1 MIRSM
6 TAYAGNELT
15 THRMRVELEI
25 RGYNSRHLDISMKL
39 PPGCQFLEE
48 KIRTLI
54 SEEVTR
60 GRIELKLSLSSE
72 EEQRETF
79 AINWEIAEGYHE
91 ALTRLQKRFNLTEA
105 IPLSLLA
112 AKSGLIEPA
121 KPEID
126 PEAAWEAVE
135 KALRQG
141 LEALNEMKAHEGR
154 HTAEDMENRLA
165 VIEGHIQSIE
175 ERASELLASYQQ
187 RLAERIQT
195 LTRGLVEIEPS
206 RIAQEAAFLAD
217 KSDISEEI
225 SRARSHLD
233 QFRQLMQ
240 VPEPAGRPLNFL
252 LQEFNR
258 EFTTMGSKA
267 GNADIAHIIV
277 SAKTELEKIREQVQN
292 IE

>member
-1 MIRSM
+1 
-6 TAYAGNELT
+6 
-15 THRMRVELEI
+15 
-25 RGYNSRHLDISMKL
+25 
-39 PPGCQFLEE
+39 
-48 KIRTLI
+48 
-54 SEEVTR
+54 
-60 GRIELKLSLSSE
+60 
-72 EEQRETF
+72 
-79 AINWEIAEGYHE
+79 
-91 ALTRLQKRFNLTEA
+91 
-105 IPLSLLA
+105 
-112 AKSGLIEPA
+112 
-121 KPEID
+121 
-126 PEAAWEAVE
+126 
-135 KALRQG
+135 
-141 LEALNEMKAHEGR
+141 
-154 HTAEDMENRLA
+154 MENRLA